1 MCVFFCMKNLLY
13 IVLLILPLISFA
25 QQHPQRTPEDMAR
38 KQTDMLVS
46 ELSIQDSLTRD
57 TIYRMFLKFAY
68 KRKISNTR
76 AEAIQYM
83 IETNA
88 ELQQILTPEQYQQ
101 FMNQQVNHA
110 PHRPHAP
117 HNRIAPCGSLN
128 PPPVPQNGEDTN
140 MLPPPLRHL
149 PVSRL

>member
-1 MCVFFCMKNLLY
+1 MFFCMKNLLC
-13 IVLLILPLISFA
+13 IILLALPFIPSLA
-25 QQHPQRTPEDMAR
+25 QHHPQRTPEDMAR
-38 KQTDMLVS
+38 KQTEMLVR

-68 KRKISNTR
+68 KREISNTR
-76 AEAIQYM
+76 AEAMQYM

-101 FMNQQVNHA
+101 FMSQQVNHA
-110 PHRPHAP
+110 PHRPHVP
-117 HNRIAPCGSLN
+117 HNRIAPCGNLI
-128 PPPVPQNGEDTN
+128 PPPPPPQNGEDTS
-140 MLPPPLRHL
+140 MLPPPPPHL